1 VVRERDFRIV
11 GRQMVD
17 LCEEGMLV
25 RADLGAR
32 VLTGEAVIVAFLAPF
47 SRIWI
52 DAEALVARV
61 IHGRRLE
68 DRGQALGIAFERM
81 DAPER
86 ARIRRE
92 LPWFSETRPVR
103 VARGS

>member
-1 VVRERDFRIV
+1 VVRDRDFTLV
-11 GRQMVD
+11 GRHMVD

-25 RADLGAR
+25 RADVGAR

-52 DAEALVARV
+52 DAEAFVARV

-68 DRGQALGIAFERM
+68 DRGLALGLAFERM
-81 DAPER
+81 DDP
-86 ARIRRE
+86 ARLRLRRE
-92 LPWFSETRPVR
+92 LPWFRKTRPSR
-103 VARGS
+103 HAPCG